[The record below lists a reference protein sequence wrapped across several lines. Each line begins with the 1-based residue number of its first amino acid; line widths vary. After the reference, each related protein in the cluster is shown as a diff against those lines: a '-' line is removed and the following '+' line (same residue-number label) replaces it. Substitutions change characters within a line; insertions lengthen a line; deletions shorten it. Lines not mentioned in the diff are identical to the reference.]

1 MHKWPATTTTVEMV
15 ASARDDEPMD
25 WRLRLQ
31 PSGII
36 IRKNPGPGLRD
47 VRYPQRSGEDWSSL
61 GCWICSCYRQ
71 LTERTDPPA
80 GCATSQSQGVGWPSE
95 IKGEVA
101 MGGVIEGRV
110 STRRGA
116 GAATGWIDA
125 APPDSYYHHY
135 YYYHYPVLLLSPF
148 LYQRS
153 LLTLHPSIYPS
164 FLPSFLA
171 IDHHPVPSPRRR
183 RCSSMMTVLLLLL
196 WPTAVIRSSVVLC
209 SLRCIGL
216 KEKRKKKSVS
226 SSFVWKLRAW
236 HSLPRQ
242 PPTLHHRL
250 PPPAQNVPFSSP
262 PHHPA
267 T

>member
-1 MHKWPATTTTVEMV
+1 MHKWPATTTTTVEMV

-95 IKGEVA
+95 IKWEVA

-125 APPDSYYHHY
+125 APPDSYYRHY
-135 YYYHYPVLLLSPF
+135 YYYHHYPVLLLLPPF

-153 LLTLHPSIYPS
+153 LLTLHPSIHLSILPS
-164 FLPSFLA
+164 FLPC
-171 IDHHPVPSPRRR
+171 HRPPPS
-183 RCSSMMTVLLLLL
+183 TIAEATALLFDDD
-196 WPTAVIRSSVVLC
+196 
-209 SLRCIGL
+209 G
-216 KEKRKKKSVS
+216 S
-226 SSFVWKLRAW
+226 SSAVVAYCSDPLLRRPV
-236 HSLPRQ
+236 L
-242 PPTLHHRL
+242 T
-250 PPPAQNVPFSSP
+250 
-262 PHHPA
+262 
-267 T
+267 

>member
-1 MHKWPATTTTVEMV
+1 MRVGARGVQQQPYKSNFVRSIRKRFRERGPSVDVDTKVRKKVQQEEICPAPFSSKKKALSKSVHKWPATTTTVEMV

-116 GAATGWIDA
+116 GAATG
-125 APPDSYYHHY
+125 
-135 YYYHYPVLLLSPF
+135 
-148 LYQRS
+148 
-153 LLTLHPSIYPS
+153 
-164 FLPSFLA
+164 
-171 IDHHPVPSPRRR
+171 
-183 RCSSMMTVLLLLL
+183 
-196 WPTAVIRSSVVLC
+196 
-209 SLRCIGL
+209 
-216 KEKRKKKSVS
+216 
-226 SSFVWKLRAW
+226 
-236 HSLPRQ
+236 
-242 PPTLHHRL
+242 
-250 PPPAQNVPFSSP
+250 
-262 PHHPA
+262 
-267 T
+267 